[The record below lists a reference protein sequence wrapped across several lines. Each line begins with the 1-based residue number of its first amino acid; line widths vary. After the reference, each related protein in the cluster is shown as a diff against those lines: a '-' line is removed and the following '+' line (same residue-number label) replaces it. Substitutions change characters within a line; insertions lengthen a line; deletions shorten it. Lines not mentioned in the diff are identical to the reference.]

1 MYISNDNGVS
11 NLYANAESATYAFRD
26 IAFPETTND
35 FQLSFFWK
43 NEGESDSWESVRVY
57 IGEPENITGGQ
68 GDYEGAELANAT
80 LLGSFYGNGD
90 YWSIENLLLENE
102 EFAGQTK
109 RLYFFFYSDGYLC
122 NNPPAAID
130 DISIIELNC
139 GAIDDIEISNITT
152 NSVDINIT
160 ADDAADFILYYKT
173 EYEDTWNKIPKY
185 SRSS

>member
-90 YWSIENLLLENE
+90 YWSIVLRIC
-102 EFAGQTK
+102 FWKTK
-109 RLYFFFYSDGYLC
+109 NSLDKQNVSISSFTATVISATTRLQQLMTFPL
-122 NNPPAAID
+122 
-130 DISIIELNC
+130 
-139 GAIDDIEISNITT
+139 
-152 NSVDINIT
+152 
-160 ADDAADFILYYKT
+160 
-173 EYEDTWNKIPKY
+173 
-185 SRSS
+185 